1 MSEQQRW
8 AVMCSMTG
16 YWGVARPEHSYRE
29 DDGLLACTE
38 WESLHDTWAEAMQE
52 ADRMA
57 RTVTVTLPR
66 PQGKK
71 RIECTTHPSPYQ
83 VYAQGVN
90 GHAGVG
96 TVASPYGS
104 IYFCDAGDMEA
115 VALALLAHAR
125 KETN

>member
-16 YWGVARPEHSYRE
+16 SWGVARPEHAYHE

-52 ADRMA
+52 ANRMA
-57 RTVTVTLPR
+57 RT
-66 PQGKK
+66 
-71 RIECTTHPSPYQ
+71 
-83 VYAQGVN
+83 
-90 GHAGVG
+90 
-96 TVASPYGS
+96 
-104 IYFCDAGDMEA
+104 
-115 VALALLAHAR
+115 AHAR

>member
-38 WESLHDTWAEAMQE
+38 WESLHDTWAEAMQY
-52 ADRMA
+52 ANTQA
-57 RTVTVTLPR
+57 RT
-66 PQGKK
+66 
-71 RIECTTHPSPYQ
+71 
-83 VYAQGVN
+83 
-90 GHAGVG
+90 
-96 TVASPYGS
+96 
-104 IYFCDAGDMEA
+104 
-115 VALALLAHAR
+115 AHAR